1 MGQLLCL
8 ATKQGL
14 TSQPKTT
21 MATIFVVNHSI
32 TGTTAQLAQAVLEG
46 VRSVKGCTGKL
57 LTINGAHRVGQP
69 LTQAGCQRQANEPGL
84 EERGTYSLDRAQEL
98 GEVANLTRTTS
109 AS

>member
-14 TSQPKTT
+14 TPQPKTN
-21 MATIFVVNHSI
+21 MATIIIVNHSI

-57 LTINGAHRVGQP
+57 LTIDGAHRVGQP
-69 LTQAGCQRQANEPGL
+69 LTQAGCQRETTEPGL
-84 EERGTYSLDRAQEL
+84 VERGTYW
-98 GEVANLTRTTS
+98 T
-109 AS
+109 

>member
-14 TSQPKTT
+14 TPQPKTN
-21 MATIFVVNHSI
+21 MATIIIVNHSI

-57 LTINGAHRVGQP
+57 LTIDGAHRVGQP

-84 EERGTYSLDRAQEL
+84 VERGTYSLDRTQGL
-98 GEVANLTRTTS
+98 GEAANLTRTSS

>member
-1 MGQLLCL
+1 MGQLLCV

-14 TSQPKTT
+14 TPQPKNT
-21 MATIFVVNHSI
+21 MATIIVVNHAI

-57 LTINGAHRVGQP
+57 LTIDGAHRVGQP
-69 LTQAGCQRQANEPGL
+69 LTQARRQRQASESGL
-84 EERGTYSLDRAQEL
+84 VECGTYSLDRTQGL
-98 GEVANLTRTTS
+98 GEVANLTRTTR